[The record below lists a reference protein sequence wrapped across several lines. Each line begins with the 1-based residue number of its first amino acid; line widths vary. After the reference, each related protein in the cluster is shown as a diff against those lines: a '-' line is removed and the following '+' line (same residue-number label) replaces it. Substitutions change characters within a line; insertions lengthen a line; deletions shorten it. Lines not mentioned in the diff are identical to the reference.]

1 MNQEEIIQFWV
12 RYSDRDFRTMN
23 LLFKQKDYAWSLF
36 LGHLVLE
43 KLLKAFYVKSVD
55 TKVPLIHDLLR
66 IADKAK
72 LQLSADQR
80 DFLDV
85 VSQFNIRVRY
95 DDYKLK
101 FHKTCNKE
109 YTVKYIHEIKIF
121 RKWLKGQ
128 L

>member
-1 MNQEEIIQFWV
+1 MDREEITQFWI
-12 RYSDRDFRTMN
+12 RAADRDYKTMN

-43 KLLKAFYVKSVD
+43 KLLKAFYIKSVD
-55 TKVPLIHDLLR
+55 IKVPLIHDLLR
-66 IADKAK
+66 IADKAN
-72 LQLSADQR
+72 LEMSADQR
-80 DFLDV
+80 DFLDI

-101 FHKTCNKE
+101 FHKTCNKSYAE
-109 YTVKYIHEIKIF
+109 KYIHEIKAF
-121 RKWLKGQ
+121 RKWLKEQ